1 MAVAQGLWA
10 GHAAVEPDPAPDDLW
25 DLAGWSAG
33 AASLRSELAGLL
45 LIGWGIFKLV
55 EGVIDHQILGIHH
68 VRDEEGGLIF
78 AAGETS
84 YGEEGYSDTIVEQIL
99 PVEFRVEEKWK
110 DLSLII
116 VLDKSYSMY
125 GRKIALAKEATK
137 AALDLLEETH
147 RFGVVTFDW
156 PGRGRSSQC
165 WMSGSARGRRGGTPS
180 TAQPIAGA
188 WLSPQVV

>member
-1 MAVAQGLWA
+1 MAG
-10 GHAAVEPDPAPDDLW
+10 
-25 DLAGWSAG
+25 S
-33 AASLRSELAGLL
+33 
-45 LIGWGIFKLV
+45 F
-55 EGVIDHQILGIHH
+55 
-68 VRDEEGGLIF
+68 F

-84 YGEEGYSDTIVEQIL
+84 YGEEGYSDTIVERIL

-147 RFGVVTFDW
+147 RFGVITFDW
-156 PGRGRSSQC
+156 NPYTTIPLQLSHQQGLHQRRHQPYPGERANQYLPGPR
-165 WMSGSARGRRGGTPS
+165 ARVR
-180 TAQPIAGA
+180 TAR
-188 WLSPQVV
+188 